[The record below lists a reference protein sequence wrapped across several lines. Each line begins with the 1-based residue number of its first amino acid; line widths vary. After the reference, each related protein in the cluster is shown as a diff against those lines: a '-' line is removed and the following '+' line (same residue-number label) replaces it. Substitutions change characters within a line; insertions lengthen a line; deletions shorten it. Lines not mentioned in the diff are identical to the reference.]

1 MSDNKNQKTDNL
13 LKAVRNLYRGLKNE
27 HGYTSVTVRTITR
40 DFDGTEVI
48 IAKEV
53 VCKKADSSEFIPLGL
68 QFAPDD
74 TNAPDASDGKPIA
87 AYEKSTQMKPT
98 IISMEE
104 MLNKIN
110 TIDPQ
115 FVEERMGLLNKLL
128 NKKPNN
134 KQKTVTKAPEEKK
147 KVVKRTISPINSFTK
162 GNVHS

>member
-1 MSDNKNQKTDNL
+1 
-13 LKAVRNLYRGLKNE
+13 
-27 HGYTSVTVRTITR
+27 
-40 DFDGTEVI
+40 
-48 IAKEV
+48 
-53 VCKKADSSEFIPLGL
+53 
-68 QFAPDD
+68 
-74 TNAPDASDGKPIA
+74 
-87 AYEKSTQMKPT
+87 MKPT

-134 KQKTVTKAPEEKK
+134 KQKPVTKAPEEKK